1 MAGNIINSRNIHVS
15 DRTRNW
21 IRVVV
26 FEPSLTARRTDA
38 VKMTL
43 IHWSHRAQRTNS
55 ESLSTP
61 EAMES
66 RIVGDSL
73 FIFESI
79 SPTAYLGGVA
89 LICGNLP
96 YHVLS
101 ILRAKT
107 WT

>member
-1 MAGNIINSRNIHVS
+1 MAGNIINSQNIHVS

-21 IRVVV
+21 IGVVV

-66 RIVGDSL
+66 HIVGDSL
-73 FIFESI
+73 FIFGSI
-79 SPTAYLGGVA
+79 YPTAYLGE
-89 LICGNLP
+89 
-96 YHVLS
+96 
-101 ILRAKT
+101 LRDLWKFPVSQS
-107 WT
+107 

>member
-1 MAGNIINSRNIHVS
+1 MNNW
-15 DRTRNW
+15 TRNW

-26 FEPSLTARRTDA
+26 LELSLTARRIDA
-38 VKMTL
+38 VKITL
-43 IHWSHRAQRTNS
+43 IHWSHRGQRTNS

-73 FIFESI
+73 FIFDSI
-79 SPTAYLGGVA
+79 HPTAYLGEFA
-89 LICGNLP
+89 LICGNFS
-96 YHVLS
+96 YH
-101 ILRAKT
+101 ILRAKR